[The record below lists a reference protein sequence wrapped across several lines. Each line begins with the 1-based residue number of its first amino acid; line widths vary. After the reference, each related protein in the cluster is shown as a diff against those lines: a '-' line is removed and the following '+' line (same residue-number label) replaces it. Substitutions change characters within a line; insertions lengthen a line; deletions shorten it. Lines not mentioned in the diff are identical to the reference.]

1 MNWKVTY
8 ARPKKSIL
16 RVWIE
21 AETREEAD
29 RKSLEFEEV
38 KCFLSEDGIYS
49 KSIISED
56 TIIQE
61 RQIIYANQ
69 IKSQK

>member
-8 ARPKKSIL
+8 ARPRKSSL

-21 AETREEAD
+21 AATREDAD

-38 KCFLSEDGIYS
+38 KCFLSEDGIYN

-61 RQIIYANQ
+61 RQTVYEKQLKPKA
-69 IKSQK
+69 